1 MVYLGGLASRRLRGG
16 SRRHKAQK
24 AKAEGGVQVVGSSHS
39 SAEAGESRWSE
50 GEDISFV
57 SFDETLWDTGGPL

>member
-1 MVYLGGLASRRLRGG
+1 MVYLGGLASCRLEREPL
-16 SRRHKAQK
+16 AQGP
-24 AKAEGGVQVVGSSHS
+24 ESQGQGWVQVVGSSHS
-39 SAEAGESRWSE
+39 SVETDESRRSK